1 MAENSE
7 SINKL
12 KTEIAG
18 SRERLSRELQGLRYE
33 LDFPAKF
40 RRSFRKQTGSGISAV
55 VALFE
60 SRFVLLAQESKSAAV
75 QLLILVGC
83 VIVALALCLM
93 GYVFLI
99 VSAVAGLAHLLGT
112 SWPVIALV
120 VALVHF
126 IIAGVLLLVAR
137 SRITKPMFRDSIDE
151 LKKDREWLKTLN
163 QSTN

>member
-1 MAENSE
+1 MSSGSPSSRNP
-7 SINKL
+7 
-12 KTEIAG
+12 AG
-18 SRERLSRELQGLRYE
+18 HSGL
-33 LDFPAKF
+33 LDNAL
-40 RRSFRKQTGSGISAV
+40 GLISAV
-55 VALFE
+55 VAFFE

-83 VIVALALCLM
+83 VIAALALCIM

-99 VSAVAGLAHLLGT
+99 VSAVVGIAHLLGT
-112 SWPVIALV
+112 SWPVVALI

-137 SRITKPMFRDSIDE
+137 SRITKPMFQDSIGE

-163 QSTN
+163 QSTS